1 MKSGMIF
8 GLVSSLILHALV
20 LMFFLFSFYTQEK
33 SSGVD
38 FKQGVEFTSIMMV
51 SELPI
56 GELKEVSI
64 DQKKSNSQDKN
75 KKQMVSELP
84 IGELKEVSIDQ
95 KKSNSQ
101 DKNKKQDEKMSLNS
115 QDKNAVLKAQ
125 KKIEKQDENQAQ
137 KEIANASEN
146 SKFKNESLSAPLQSN
161 EDKTQTIVSGNAKEQ
176 IKSYQALLMAHLA
189 KFKKYPQEAIM
200 QKQEGVVRIR
210 VSIDESG
217 NVLSKELK
225 KSCPYAVL
233 NDEVLSLFKRA
244 SPLPKPPK
252 EMLKDGEKISFVM
265 PIDYNIKDYL
275 GKK

>member
-1 MKSGMIF
+1 MKSSVIF
-8 GLVSSLILHALV
+8 GFVLSLILHTLV

-38 FKQGVEFTSIMMV
+38 FKQGAEFTSIMMV
-51 SELPI
+51 SEF
-56 GELKEVSI
+56 
-64 DQKKSNSQDKN
+64 
-75 KKQMVSELP
+75 P

-101 DKNKKQDEKMSLNS
+101 DKNKKQDERISFNS
-115 QDKNAVLKAQ
+115 QDKNAVLKVQ

-161 EDKTQTIVSGNAKEQ
+161 KDKTQTIVSGNAKEQ
-176 IKSYQALLMAHLA
+176 VKSYQALLMAHLT

-200 QKQEGVVRIR
+200 QKQEGVARIR

-225 KSCPYAVL
+225 KSCPYAAL
-233 NDEVLSLFKRA
+233 NDEALSLFKRA

-252 EMLKDGEKISFVM
+252 EMLKNGDKISFVM

>member
-1 MKSGMIF
+1 MKSSVIF
-8 GLVSSLILHALV
+8 GFVLSLILHTLV
-20 LMFFLFSFYTQEK
+20 LMFSLFSFYTQEK

-38 FKQGVEFTSIMMV
+38 FKQGAEFTSIMMV

-75 KKQMVSELP
+75 KKQ
-84 IGELKEVSIDQ
+84 
-95 KKSNSQ
+95 
-101 DKNKKQDEKMSLNS
+101 DERISLNS
-115 QDKNAVLKAQ
+115 QDKNAVLKVQ

-176 IKSYQALLMAHLA
+176 VKSYQALLMAHLT
-189 KFKKYPQEAIM
+189 KFKKYPQEAII

-225 KSCPYAVL
+225 KSCPYAAL
-233 NDEVLSLFKRA
+233 NDEALSLFKRA

-252 EMLKDGEKISFVM
+252 EMLKNGNKISFVM

>member
-1 MKSGMIF
+1 MKSSVIF
-8 GLVSSLILHALV
+8 GFVLSLILHALV

-38 FKQGVEFTSIMMV
+38 FKQGAEFTSIMMV
-51 SELPI
+51 SEF
-56 GELKEVSI
+56 
-64 DQKKSNSQDKN
+64 
-75 KKQMVSELP
+75 P

-101 DKNKKQDEKMSLNS
+101 DKNKKQDERISFNS
-115 QDKNAVLKAQ
+115 QDKNAVLKVQ

-176 IKSYQALLMAHLA
+176 VKSYQALLMAHLT

-225 KSCPYAVL
+225 KSCPYAAL
-233 NDEVLSLFKRA
+233 NDEALSLFKRA

-252 EMLKDGEKISFVM
+252 EMLKNGDKISFVM

-275 GKK
+275 GK

>member
-1 MKSGMIF
+1 MKSSVIF
-8 GLVSSLILHALV
+8 GFVLSLILHALV

-38 FKQGVEFTSIMMV
+38 FKQGLEFTSIMMV

-75 KKQMVSELP
+75 KKQ
-84 IGELKEVSIDQ
+84 
-95 KKSNSQ
+95 
-101 DKNKKQDEKMSLNS
+101 DEKINLNS
-115 QDKNAVLKAQ
+115 QDKNAVLKVQ
-125 KKIEKQDENQAQ
+125 KKIKKQDKNQAQ

-176 IKSYQALLMAHLA
+176 VKSYQALLMAHLT
-189 KFKKYPQEAIM
+189 KFKKYPQEAII

-225 KSCPYAVL
+225 KSCPYAAL

-252 EMLKDGEKISFVM
+252 EMLKNGNKISFVM

>member
-1 MKSGMIF
+1 MKSSVILGF
-8 GLVSSLILHALV
+8 VLSLILHTLV

-38 FKQGVEFTSIMMV
+38 FKQGAEFTSIMMV

-75 KKQMVSELP
+75 KKQ
-84 IGELKEVSIDQ
+84 
-95 KKSNSQ
+95 
-101 DKNKKQDEKMSLNS
+101 DERISLNS
-115 QDKNAVLKAQ
+115 QDKNAVLKVQ

-176 IKSYQALLMAHLA
+176 VKSYQALLMAHLT

-225 KSCPYAVL
+225 KSCPYAAL
-233 NDEVLSLFKRA
+233 NDEALSLFKRA

-252 EMLKDGEKISFVM
+252 EMLKNGDKISFVM

>member
-1 MKSGMIF
+1 MKSSVIF
-8 GLVSSLILHALV
+8 GFVLSLILHTLV
-20 LMFFLFSFYTQEK
+20 LMFSLFSFYTQEK

-38 FKQGVEFTSIMMV
+38 FKQGAEFTSIMMV
-51 SELPI
+51 SEF
-56 GELKEVSI
+56 
-64 DQKKSNSQDKN
+64 
-75 KKQMVSELP
+75 P

-101 DKNKKQDEKMSLNS
+101 DKNKKQDERISFNS
-115 QDKNAVLKAQ
+115 QDKNAVLKVQ

-176 IKSYQALLMAHLA
+176 VKSYQALLMAHLT

-225 KSCPYAVL
+225 KSCPYAAL
-233 NDEVLSLFKRA
+233 NDEALSLFKRA

-252 EMLKDGEKISFVM
+252 EMLKNGDKISFFM

>member
-1 MKSGMIF
+1 MKSSVIF
-8 GLVSSLILHALV
+8 GFVLSLILHALV
-20 LMFFLFSFYTQEK
+20 LIFFLFSFYTQEK

-38 FKQGVEFTSIMMV
+38 FKQGLEFTSIMMV

-64 DQKKSNSQDKN
+64 DQKKSNSQN
-75 KKQMVSELP
+75 
-84 IGELKEVSIDQ
+84 
-95 KKSNSQ
+95 
-101 DKNKKQDEKMSLNS
+101 KNKKQDEKMSLNS
-115 QDKNAVLKAQ
+115 QDKNAVLKVQ

-176 IKSYQALLMAHLA
+176 VKSYQALLMAHLT
-189 KFKKYPQEAIM
+189 KFKKYPQEAIV

-252 EMLKDGEKISFVM
+252 EMLKNGDKISFVM

>member
-38 FKQGVEFTSIMMV
+38 FKQGVKFTSIMMV
-51 SELPI
+51 SEF
-56 GELKEVSI
+56 
-64 DQKKSNSQDKN
+64 
-75 KKQMVSELP
+75 P

-101 DKNKKQDEKMSLNS
+101 DKNKKQDERISLNS
-115 QDKNAVLKAQ
+115 QDKNAVLKVQ

-176 IKSYQALLMAHLA
+176 VKSYQALLMAHLT

-225 KSCPYAVL
+225 KSCPYA
-233 NDEVLSLFKRA
+233 
-244 SPLPKPPK
+244 
-252 EMLKDGEKISFVM
+252 
-265 PIDYNIKDYL
+265 
-275 GKK
+275 

>member
-1 MKSGMIF
+1 MKSSVIF
-8 GLVSSLILHALV
+8 GFVLSLILHTLV

-38 FKQGVEFTSIMMV
+38 FKQGAEFTSIMMV

-75 KKQMVSELP
+75 KKQ
-84 IGELKEVSIDQ
+84 
-95 KKSNSQ
+95 
-101 DKNKKQDEKMSLNS
+101 DERINLNS
-115 QDKNAVLKAQ
+115 QDKNAVLKVQ

-176 IKSYQALLMAHLA
+176 VKSYQALLMAHLT

-225 KSCPYAVL
+225 KSCPYAAL
-233 NDEVLSLFKRA
+233 NDEALSLFKRA

-252 EMLKDGEKISFVM
+252 EMLKNGDKISFVM

>member
-1 MKSGMIF
+1 MKSSVIF
-8 GLVSSLILHALV
+8 GFALSLILHALV
-20 LMFFLFSFYTQEK
+20 LMFSLFSFYTQEK

-75 KKQMVSELP
+75 KKQ
-84 IGELKEVSIDQ
+84 
-95 KKSNSQ
+95 
-101 DKNKKQDEKMSLNS
+101 DEKMSLNS
-115 QDKNAVLKAQ
+115 QDKNAVLKVQ

-176 IKSYQALLMAHLA
+176 VKSYQALLMAHLT
-189 KFKKYPQEAIM
+189 KFKKYPQEAIV

-252 EMLKDGEKISFVM
+252 EMLKNGDKISFVM

>member
-38 FKQGVEFTSIMMV
+38 FKQGVEFTSIM
-51 SELPI
+51 
-56 GELKEVSI
+56 
-64 DQKKSNSQDKN
+64 
-75 KKQMVSELP
+75 MVSELP

-189 KFKKYPQEAIM
+189 KLKNI
-200 QKQEGVVRIR
+200 
-210 VSIDESG
+210 
-217 NVLSKELK
+217 LK
-225 KSCPYAVL
+225 K
-233 NDEVLSLFKRA
+233 R
-244 SPLPKPPK
+244 
-252 EMLKDGEKISFVM
+252 
-265 PIDYNIKDYL
+265 
-275 GKK
+275 

>member
-1 MKSGMIF
+1 MKSSVIF
-8 GLVSSLILHALV
+8 GFVLSLILHTLV

-38 FKQGVEFTSIMMV
+38 FKQGAEFTSIMMV

-75 KKQMVSELP
+75 KKQ
-84 IGELKEVSIDQ
+84 
-95 KKSNSQ
+95 
-101 DKNKKQDEKMSLNS
+101 DERISLNS
-115 QDKNAVLKAQ
+115 QDKNAVLKVQ

-176 IKSYQALLMAHLA
+176 VKSYQALLMAHLT

-225 KSCPYAVL
+225 KSCPYAAL
-233 NDEVLSLFKRA
+233 NDEALSL
-244 SPLPKPPK
+244 LK
-252 EMLKDGEKISFVM
+252 ELLHCQNRLKKC
-265 PIDYNIKDYL
+265 
-275 GKK
+275 

>member
-8 GLVSSLILHALV
+8 GFVLSLILHALV
-20 LMFFLFSFYTQEK
+20 LIFFLFSFYTQEK

-38 FKQGVEFTSIMMV
+38 FKQGLEFTSIM
-51 SELPI
+51 
-56 GELKEVSI
+56 
-64 DQKKSNSQDKN
+64 
-75 KKQMVSELP
+75 MVSELP

-146 SKFKNESLSAPLQSN
+146 LKFKNESLSAPLQSN
-161 EDKTQTIVSGNAKEQ
+161 EDKTQTIISGNAKEQ

>member
-1 MKSGMIF
+1 M
-8 GLVSSLILHALV
+8 HTLV
-20 LMFFLFSFYTQEK
+20 LMFSLFSFYTQEK

-38 FKQGVEFTSIMMV
+38 FKQGAEFTSIMMV

-75 KKQMVSELP
+75 KKQ
-84 IGELKEVSIDQ
+84 
-95 KKSNSQ
+95 
-101 DKNKKQDEKMSLNS
+101 DERISLNS
-115 QDKNAVLKAQ
+115 QDKNAVLKVQ

-161 EDKTQTIVSGNAKEQ
+161 KDKTQTIVSGNAKEQ
-176 IKSYQALLMAHLA
+176 VKSYQALLMAHLT
-189 KFKKYPQEAIM
+189 KFKKYPQEAII

-225 KSCPYAVL
+225 KSCPYAAL
-233 NDEVLSLFKRA
+233 NDEALSLFKRA

-252 EMLKDGEKISFVM
+252 EMLKNGDKISFVM

>member
-56 GELKEVSI
+56 R
-64 DQKKSNSQDKN
+64 
-75 KKQMVSELP
+75 
-84 IGELKEVSIDQ
+84 ELKEVSIDQ

-125 KKIEKQDENQAQ
+125 KKIKKQDENQAQ

-161 EDKTQTIVSGNAKEQ
+161 EDKTQTIISGNAKEQ

>member
-75 KKQMVSELP
+75 KKQ
-84 IGELKEVSIDQ
+84 
-95 KKSNSQ
+95 
-101 DKNKKQDEKMSLNS
+101 DEKMSLNS

-125 KKIEKQDENQAQ
+125 KKIKKQDENQAQ

>member
-1 MKSGMIF
+1 MKSSVIF
-8 GLVSSLILHALV
+8 GFVLSLILHTLV

-38 FKQGVEFTSIMMV
+38 FKQGAEFTSIMMV

-75 KKQMVSELP
+75 KKQ
-84 IGELKEVSIDQ
+84 
-95 KKSNSQ
+95 
-101 DKNKKQDEKMSLNS
+101 DERISLNS
-115 QDKNAVLKAQ
+115 QDKNAVLKVQ

-176 IKSYQALLMAHLA
+176 VKSYQALLMTHLT

-225 KSCPYAVL
+225 KSCPYAAL
-233 NDEVLSLFKRA
+233 NDEALSLFKRA

-252 EMLKDGEKISFVM
+252 EMLKNGDKISFVM

>member
-1 MKSGMIF
+1 
-8 GLVSSLILHALV
+8 
-20 LMFFLFSFYTQEK
+20 MFSLFSFYTQEK

-38 FKQGVEFTSIMMV
+38 FKQGAEFTSIMMV
-51 SELPI
+51 SEF
-56 GELKEVSI
+56 
-64 DQKKSNSQDKN
+64 
-75 KKQMVSELP
+75 P

-101 DKNKKQDEKMSLNS
+101 DKNKKQDERISFNS
-115 QDKNAVLKAQ
+115 QDKNAVLKVQ

-176 IKSYQALLMAHLA
+176 VKSYQALLMAHLT

-200 QKQEGVVRIR
+200 QKQEGVVRIL

-225 KSCPYAVL
+225 KSCPYAAL
-233 NDEVLSLFKRA
+233 NDEALSLFKRA

-252 EMLKDGEKISFVM
+252 EMLKNGDKISFVM

>member
-1 MKSGMIF
+1 MKSSVIF
-8 GLVSSLILHALV
+8 GFVLSLILHTLV

-38 FKQGVEFTSIMMV
+38 FKQGAEFTSIMMV
-51 SELPI
+51 SEF
-56 GELKEVSI
+56 
-64 DQKKSNSQDKN
+64 
-75 KKQMVSELP
+75 P

-101 DKNKKQDEKMSLNS
+101 DKNKKQDERISFNS
-115 QDKNAVLKAQ
+115 QDKNAVLKVQ

-176 IKSYQALLMAHLA
+176 VKSYQALLMAHLT

-225 KSCPYAVL
+225 KSCPYAAL
-233 NDEVLSLFKRA
+233 NDEALSLFKRA

-252 EMLKDGEKISFVM
+252 EMLKNGDKISFVM
-265 PIDYNIKDYL
+265 PINYNIKDYL

>member
-8 GLVSSLILHALV
+8 GLVSSLILHTLV

-75 KKQMVSELP
+75 KKQDEKMSL
-84 IGELKEVSIDQ
+84 
-95 KKSNSQ
+95 NSQ

-125 KKIEKQDENQAQ
+125 KKNKKQDENQAQ

-146 SKFKNESLSAPLQSN
+146 SKFKNETLSAPLQSN
-161 EDKTQTIVSGNAKEQ
+161 EDKTQTIISGNAKEQ
-176 IKSYQALLMAHLA
+176 VKSYQALLMAHLA

-252 EMLKDGEKISFVM
+252 EMLKNGEKISFVM

>member
-8 GLVSSLILHALV
+8 GFVLSLILHALV
-20 LMFFLFSFYTQEK
+20 LIFFLFSFYTQEK

-38 FKQGVEFTSIMMV
+38 FKQGLEFASIM
-51 SELPI
+51 
-56 GELKEVSI
+56 
-64 DQKKSNSQDKN
+64 
-75 KKQMVSELP
+75 MVSELP

-125 KKIEKQDENQAQ
+125 KKIKKQDENQAQ

>member
-75 KKQMVSELP
+75 KKQ
-84 IGELKEVSIDQ
+84 
-95 KKSNSQ
+95 
-101 DKNKKQDEKMSLNS
+101 DEKMSLNS

-125 KKIEKQDENQAQ
+125 KKIKKQDENQAQ

-252 EMLKDGEKISFVM
+252 EMLKDGEKVSFVM

>member
-1 MKSGMIF
+1 MKSSVIF
-8 GLVSSLILHALV
+8 GFVLSLILHALV

-38 FKQGVEFTSIMMV
+38 FKQGLEFTSIMMV

-75 KKQMVSELP
+75 KKQ
-84 IGELKEVSIDQ
+84 
-95 KKSNSQ
+95 
-101 DKNKKQDEKMSLNS
+101 DERINLNS
-115 QDKNAVLKAQ
+115 QDKNAVLKVQ
-125 KKIEKQDENQAQ
+125 KKIKKQDENQAQ

-176 IKSYQALLMAHLA
+176 VKSYQALLMAHLT

-225 KSCPYAVL
+225 KSCPYAAL

-252 EMLKDGEKISFVM
+252 EMLKNGNKISFVM

>member
-1 MKSGMIF
+1 MKSSVIF
-8 GLVSSLILHALV
+8 GFVLSLILHALV

-38 FKQGVEFTSIMMV
+38 FKQGLEFTSIMMV

-75 KKQMVSELP
+75 KKQ
-84 IGELKEVSIDQ
+84 
-95 KKSNSQ
+95 
-101 DKNKKQDEKMSLNS
+101 DEKINLNS
-115 QDKNAVLKAQ
+115 QDKNAVLKVQ
-125 KKIEKQDENQAQ
+125 KKIKKQDKNQAQ

-176 IKSYQALLMAHLA
+176 VKSYQALLMAHLT

-225 KSCPYAVL
+225 KSCPYAAL
-233 NDEVLSLFKRA
+233 NNEVLSLFKRA

-252 EMLKDGEKISFVM
+252 EMLKNGNKISFVM

>member
-8 GLVSSLILHALV
+8 GFVLSLILHALV
-20 LMFFLFSFYTQEK
+20 LIFFLFSFYTQEK

-38 FKQGVEFTSIMMV
+38 FKQGLEFTSIM
-51 SELPI
+51 
-56 GELKEVSI
+56 
-64 DQKKSNSQDKN
+64 
-75 KKQMVSELP
+75 MVSELP

-146 SKFKNESLSAPLQSN
+146 SKFKNESLSTPLQSN
-161 EDKTQTIVSGNAKEQ
+161 EDKTQTIISGNAKEQ

>member
-38 FKQGVEFTSIMMV
+38 FKQGVEFTSIM
-51 SELPI
+51 
-56 GELKEVSI
+56 
-64 DQKKSNSQDKN
+64 
-75 KKQMVSELP
+75 MVSELP

-225 KSCPYAVL
+225 KSCPYTVL

>member
-1 MKSGMIF
+1 MKSSVIF
-8 GLVSSLILHALV
+8 GFVLSLILHALV

-38 FKQGVEFTSIMMV
+38 FKQGLEFTSIMMV

-75 KKQMVSELP
+75 KKQ
-84 IGELKEVSIDQ
+84 
-95 KKSNSQ
+95 
-101 DKNKKQDEKMSLNS
+101 DERISLNS
-115 QDKNAVLKAQ
+115 QDKNAVLKVQ

-137 KEIANASEN
+137 KEVANASEN
-146 SKFKNESLSAPLQSN
+146 SKFKNESFSAPLQSN

-176 IKSYQALLMAHLA
+176 VKSYQALLMAHLT

-225 KSCPYAVL
+225 KSCPYAAL

-265 PIDYNIKDYL
+265 SIDYNIKDYL

>member
-20 LMFFLFSFYTQEK
+20 LMFFLFSFYIQEK

-38 FKQGVEFTSIMMV
+38 FKQGVKFTSIMMV
-51 SELPI
+51 SEF
-56 GELKEVSI
+56 
-64 DQKKSNSQDKN
+64 
-75 KKQMVSELP
+75 P

-101 DKNKKQDEKMSLNS
+101 DKNKKQDERISFNS
-115 QDKNAVLKAQ
+115 QDKNAVLKVQ

-176 IKSYQALLMAHLA
+176 VKSYQALLMAHLT

-225 KSCPYAVL
+225 KSCPYAAL
-233 NDEVLSLFKRA
+233 NDEALSLFKRA

-252 EMLKDGEKISFVM
+252 EMLKNGDKISFVM

>member
-1 MKSGMIF
+1 V
-8 GLVSSLILHALV
+8 LSLILHALV
-20 LMFFLFSFYTQEK
+20 LIFFLFSFYTQEK

-38 FKQGVEFTSIMMV
+38 FKQGLEFTSIMMV

-75 KKQMVSELP
+75 KKQ
-84 IGELKEVSIDQ
+84 
-95 KKSNSQ
+95 
-101 DKNKKQDEKMSLNS
+101 DERINLDS
-115 QDKNAVLKAQ
+115 QDKNAVLKVQ
-125 KKIEKQDENQAQ
+125 KKIKKQDKNQAQ

-176 IKSYQALLMAHLA
+176 VKSYQALLMAHLT

-225 KSCPYAVL
+225 KSCPYAAL
-233 NDEVLSLFKRA
+233 NNEVLSLFKRA

-252 EMLKDGEKISFVM
+252 EMLKNGDKISFIM

>member
-75 KKQMVSELP
+75 KKQ
-84 IGELKEVSIDQ
+84 
-95 KKSNSQ
+95 
-101 DKNKKQDEKMSLNS
+101 DEKMSLNS
-115 QDKNAVLKAQ
+115 QDKNTVLKAQ

>member
-38 FKQGVEFTSIMMV
+38 FKQGVEFTSIM
-51 SELPI
+51 
-56 GELKEVSI
+56 
-64 DQKKSNSQDKN
+64 
-75 KKQMVSELP
+75 MVSELP

-161 EDKTQTIVSGNAKEQ
+161 EDKTQTIISGNLKEQ

>member
-38 FKQGVEFTSIMMV
+38 FKQGLEFTSIM
-51 SELPI
+51 
-56 GELKEVSI
+56 
-64 DQKKSNSQDKN
+64 
-75 KKQMVSELP
+75 MVSELP

-161 EDKTQTIVSGNAKEQ
+161 EDKTQTIISGNAKEQ

>member
-1 MKSGMIF
+1 MKSSVIF
-8 GLVSSLILHALV
+8 GFVLSLILHALV

-38 FKQGVEFTSIMMV
+38 FKQGAEFTSIMMV

-75 KKQMVSELP
+75 KKQ
-84 IGELKEVSIDQ
+84 
-95 KKSNSQ
+95 
-101 DKNKKQDEKMSLNS
+101 DERISLNS
-115 QDKNAVLKAQ
+115 QDKNAVLKVQ

-176 IKSYQALLMAHLA
+176 VKSYQALLMAHLT

-225 KSCPYAVL
+225 KSCPYAAL

-252 EMLKDGEKISFVM
+252 EMLKNGDKISFVM

>member
-1 MKSGMIF
+1 MKFGMIF

-75 KKQMVSELP
+75 KKQ
-84 IGELKEVSIDQ
+84 
-95 KKSNSQ
+95 
-101 DKNKKQDEKMSLNS
+101 DERISLNS

-125 KKIEKQDENQAQ
+125 KKIKKQDENQAQ

-161 EDKTQTIVSGNAKEQ
+161 EDKTQTIISGNAKEQ

>member
-1 MKSGMIF
+1 MKSSVIF
-8 GLVSSLILHALV
+8 GFVLSLILHTLV
-20 LMFFLFSFYTQEK
+20 LMFSLFSFYIQEK

-38 FKQGVEFTSIMMV
+38 FKQGAEFTSIMMV
-51 SELPI
+51 SEP
-56 GELKEVSI
+56 
-64 DQKKSNSQDKN
+64 
-75 KKQMVSELP
+75 P

-101 DKNKKQDEKMSLNS
+101 DKNKKQDERISLNS
-115 QDKNAVLKAQ
+115 QDKNAVLKVQ

-176 IKSYQALLMAHLA
+176 VKSYQALLMAHLT

-225 KSCPYAVL
+225 KSCPYAAL
-233 NDEVLSLFKRA
+233 NDEAFKF
-244 SPLPKPPK
+244 
-252 EMLKDGEKISFVM
+252 I
-265 PIDYNIKDYL
+265 
-275 GKK
+275 

>member
-1 MKSGMIF
+1 MKSSVIF
-8 GLVSSLILHALV
+8 GFVLSLILHTLV
-20 LMFFLFSFYTQEK
+20 LMFSLFSFYTQEK

-38 FKQGVEFTSIMMV
+38 FKQGAEFTSIMMV

-75 KKQMVSELP
+75 KKQ
-84 IGELKEVSIDQ
+84 
-95 KKSNSQ
+95 
-101 DKNKKQDEKMSLNS
+101 DERISLNS
-115 QDKNAVLKAQ
+115 QDKNAVLKVQ

-176 IKSYQALLMAHLA
+176 VKSYQALLMAHLT
-189 KFKKYPQEAIM
+189 KFKKYPQEAII

-225 KSCPYAVL
+225 KSCPYAAL
-233 NDEVLSLFKRA
+233 NDEALSLFKRA

-252 EMLKDGEKISFVM
+252 EMLKNGDK
-265 PIDYNIKDYL
+265 
-275 GKK
+275 

>member
-1 MKSGMIF
+1 MKSSVIF
-8 GLVSSLILHALV
+8 GFVLSLILHTLV
-20 LMFFLFSFYTQEK
+20 LMFSLFSFYTQEK

-38 FKQGVEFTSIMMV
+38 FKQGAEFTSIM
-51 SELPI
+51 
-56 GELKEVSI
+56 
-64 DQKKSNSQDKN
+64 
-75 KKQMVSELP
+75 MVSELP

>member
-38 FKQGVEFTSIMMV
+38 FKQGVEFTSIM
-51 SELPI
+51 
-56 GELKEVSI
+56 
-64 DQKKSNSQDKN
+64 
-75 KKQMVSELP
+75 MVSELP

-244 SPLPKPPK
+244 SPLPKPPQ

>member
-1 MKSGMIF
+1 MKSSMIF
-8 GLVSSLILHALV
+8 GFVSSLVLHALV

-38 FKQGVEFTSIMMV
+38 FKQGVEFTSIM
-51 SELPI
+51 
-56 GELKEVSI
+56 
-64 DQKKSNSQDKN
+64 
-75 KKQMVSELP
+75 MVSELP

-146 SKFKNESLSAPLQSN
+146 SKFKNETLSAPLQSN

-176 IKSYQALLMAHLA
+176 VKSYQALLMAHLA

>member
-1 MKSGMIF
+1 MKSSVIF
-8 GLVSSLILHALV
+8 GFVLSLILHTLV

-38 FKQGVEFTSIMMV
+38 FKQGAEFTSIMMV

-75 KKQMVSELP
+75 KKQ
-84 IGELKEVSIDQ
+84 
-95 KKSNSQ
+95 
-101 DKNKKQDEKMSLNS
+101 DERISLNS
-115 QDKNAVLKAQ
+115 QDKNAVLKVQ
-125 KKIEKQDENQAQ
+125 KKIEKQDENQAK

-176 IKSYQALLMAHLA
+176 VKSYQALLMAHLT

-225 KSCPYAVL
+225 KSCPYAAL
-233 NDEVLSLFKRA
+233 NDEALSLFKRA

-252 EMLKDGEKISFVM
+252 EMLKNGDKISFVM